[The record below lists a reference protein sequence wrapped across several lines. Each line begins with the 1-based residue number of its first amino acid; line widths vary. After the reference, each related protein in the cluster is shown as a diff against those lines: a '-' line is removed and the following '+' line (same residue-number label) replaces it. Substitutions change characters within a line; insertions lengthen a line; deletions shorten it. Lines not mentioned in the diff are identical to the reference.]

1 MDQRKEH
8 FIKNYHIFGS
18 ASHKKYGYTKKESLK
33 IREECKKKGVFLLP
47 DKKLAEN
54 KMIPKDDKHLI
65 TDNMFGAVQFAI
77 ASLNVSDQET
87 ILEIAR
93 NMPSP
98 QVLMDQTIALQQY
111 RVKVGMQSEFEQGRL
126 LDSTEAAIGN
136 LVNMITAKNNIE
148 EGQELNIN
156 VNNSLTSL
164 LDEIDAEEH
173 YEEQIIIDVDKEKKK
188 EEIKEM
194 HHKNI
199 NDYLD
204 EV

>member
-1 MDQRKEH
+1 MDKKEEL
-8 FIKNYHIFGS
+8 FVRNYHIFGS
-18 ASHKKYGYTKKESLK
+18 ASSIKYGYTKKESLK
-33 IREECKKKGVFLLP
+33 IREKYRQKGVFLLP

-54 KMIPKDDKHLI
+54 KMVIKKDQ
-65 TDNMFGAVQFAI
+65 TDVSTKFSAIQFAI
-77 ASLNVSDQET
+77 ASLNITDQEK

-93 NMPSP
+93 NLPSP
-98 QVLMDQTIALQQY
+98 QLLMDQTIALQQY
-111 RVKVGMQSEFEQGRL
+111 RVKVGMQNEFEQGRL

-136 LVNMITAKNNIE
+136 LVNMIQAKNNIE

-164 LDEIDAEEH
+164 LDEIDAEEYH
-173 YEEQIIIDVDKEKKK
+173 EEQIIIDVDKEKKK

>member
-1 MDQRKEH
+1 MDKREEH
-8 FIKNYHIFGS
+8 FVRNYHIFGS
-18 ASHKKYGYTKKESLK
+18 ASRMKYGYTKKESLA
-33 IREECKKKGVFLLP
+33 IREKYKKKGVFLLP

-54 KMIPKDDKHLI
+54 KMTPKNNIPND
-65 TDNMFGAVQFAI
+65 TMFGAVQFAI
-77 ASLNVSDQET
+77 ASLNVSDQEK

-93 NMPSP
+93 NIPSP
-98 QVLMDQTIALQQY
+98 QILMDQTIALQQY

-136 LVNMITAKNNIE
+136 LVNMIQAKNNIE

-156 VNNSLTSL
+156 VNNSLTAL
-164 LDEIDAEEH
+164 LDEIDLEEKE
-173 YEEQIIIDVDKEKKK
+173 EEQIIIDVDKEKKK
-188 EEIKEM
+188 EEIKEI

-199 NDYLD
+199 SDYLD

>member
-1 MDQRKEH
+1 MDQREEL
-8 FIKNYHIFGS
+8 FVRNYHVFGS
-18 ASHKKYGYTKKESLK
+18 ASRMKYGYTKKQAST
-33 IREECKKKGVFLLP
+33 IREKYRKKGVFLFG
-47 DKKLAEN
+47 DKKLTEN
-54 KMIPKDDKHLI
+54 KLALTKNLPQ

-77 ASLNVSDQET
+77 ASLDVSDQEK

-111 RVKVGMQSEFEQGRL
+111 RVKVGMKSEFEQGRL

-136 LVNMITAKNNIE
+136 LVNMIQAKNNIE

-156 VNNSLTSL
+156 VNNSLTAL
-164 LDEIDAEEH
+164 LDEIDSEENH
-173 YEEQIIIDVDKEKKK
+173 KEQIIIDVDKEKKK
-188 EEIKEM
+188 EQIKDI
-194 HHKNI
+194 HTKNI

>member
-1 MDQRKEH
+1 MDQREEH
-8 FIKNYHIFGS
+8 FVRNYHIFGS
-18 ASHKKYGYTKKESLK
+18 ASRTKYGYTKKESNT
-33 IREECKKKGVFLLP
+33 IREKYKKKGVFLLP

-54 KMIPKDDKHLI
+54 KMVAKDNHI
-65 TDNMFGAVQFAI
+65 VTDSMFGAVQFAI
-77 ASLNVSDQET
+77 ASLNVSDQEK

-93 NMPSP
+93 NIPSP
-98 QVLMDQTIALQQY
+98 QILMDQTIALQQY

-136 LVNMITAKNNIE
+136 LVNMIQAKNNIE

-156 VNNSLTSL
+156 VNNSLTAL
-164 LDEIDAEEH
+164 LDEIDSEEN
-173 YEEQIIIDVDKEKKK
+173 YDEQIIIDIDKEKKK
-188 EEIKEM
+188 EEIKEI
-194 HHKNI
+194 HNKNI